1 MKWRDLPEAAAER
14 FDLPA
19 DAVAGLPKLT
29 ITGKARVVI
38 ENHKGL
44 LEYGEHMIEV
54 NGGRVRIRING
65 TELELRAMNQDD
77 LVITGQISSVE
88 FI

>member
-1 MKWRDLPEAAAER
+1 
-14 FDLPA
+14 
-19 DAVAGLPKLT
+19 
-29 ITGKARVVI
+29 
-38 ENHKGL
+38 
-44 LEYGEHMIEV
+44 MIEV

-65 TELELRAMNQDD
+65 AELELRAMNQDD